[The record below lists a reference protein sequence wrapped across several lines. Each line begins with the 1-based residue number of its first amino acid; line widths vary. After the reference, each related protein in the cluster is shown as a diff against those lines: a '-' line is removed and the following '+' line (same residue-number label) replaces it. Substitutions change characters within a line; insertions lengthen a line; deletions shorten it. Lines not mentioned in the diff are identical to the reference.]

1 MNDFIDTHRY
11 RYMKYVGQNFFW
23 LPVCSGIPVICYQK
37 FWSFNLSSFFHLEL
51 CDIDLQFLSQTDG
64 ILNPDSMRQTRLL
77 VIVFRSM
84 QVSEVERERVERE
97 KKSFRKYA
105 SISSL

>member
-11 RYMKYVGQNFFW
+11 LVYEVCRSELLLATCMFW
-23 LPVCSGIPVICYQK
+23 NTSNLLSK

-51 CDIDLQFLSQTDG
+51 FDIDLQFLSQTDR

-84 QVSEVERERVERE
+84 QVSEVERESRERE
-97 KKSFRKYA
+97 EEF
-105 SISSL
+105 

>member
-1 MNDFIDTHRY
+1 M
-11 RYMKYVGQNFFW
+11 
-23 LPVCSGIPVICYQK
+23 
-37 FWSFNLSSFFHLEL
+37 SSFFHLEL

-84 QVSEVERERVERE
+84 QVSEVERESRERE
-97 KKSFRKYA
+97 KEF
-105 SISSL
+105 

>member
-1 MNDFIDTHRY
+1 M
-11 RYMKYVGQNFFW
+11 
-23 LPVCSGIPVICYQK
+23 
-37 FWSFNLSSFFHLEL
+37 SSFFHLEL
-51 CDIDLQFLSQTDG
+51 FDIDLQFLSQTDR

-77 VIVFRSM
+77 VIVL
-84 QVSEVERERVERE
+84 EVCKFLKLRERVERE

>member
-1 MNDFIDTHRY
+1 M
-11 RYMKYVGQNFFW
+11 
-23 LPVCSGIPVICYQK
+23 
-37 FWSFNLSSFFHLEL
+37 SSFFHLEL
-51 CDIDLQFLSQTDG
+51 FDIDLQFLSQTDR